1 MIKVLGKIFEVLETV
16 VCESPNP
23 MTPMEISGK
32 LNMNRPTCSRI
43 LKELTDAGYLI
54 RISRQSGYAVGP
66 RSFTFGGMVKYKS
79 QLLEKA
85 RPYIKDC
92 AFQLSKSV
100 LLCERQGCERYILSH
115 YNYSPLNIR
124 LKQLS
129 FHDLFET
136 ATGMVLTAYAPRNVQ
151 EELYHH
157 YRENKYLFFPEL
169 KRFEDV
175 LESFEQIKR
184 ERIFIRDKFR
194 TLQWI
199 AAVPVCRN
207 GIVTAALGLSAPAAD
222 ADRNERPLMITE
234 LKKTAELI
242 SNELSTIETTG

>member
-16 VCESPNP
+16 ISESPNP
-23 MTPMEISGK
+23 ITPMEIAGK

-43 LKELTDAGYLI
+43 LKELTDAGYLT
-54 RISRQSGYAVGP
+54 RISRQSGYAAGP

-85 RPYIKDC
+85 RPYIKDF

-100 LLCERQGCERYILSH
+100 LLCERNGYERYILCH

-129 FHDLFET
+129 YHDLFET
-136 ATGMVLTAYAPRNVQ
+136 ATGMVLTAYAPRDVQ
-151 EELYHH
+151 ENLYRR
-157 YRENKYLFFPEL
+157 YREDGALFFPEL
-169 KRFEDV
+169 TSFDKV

-199 AAVPVCRN
+199 AAVPVCKN

-222 ADRNERPLMITE
+222 ADQKERVLMTKE
-234 LKKTAELI
+234 LKKTADMI
-242 SNELSTIETTG
+242 STELSTIETTG